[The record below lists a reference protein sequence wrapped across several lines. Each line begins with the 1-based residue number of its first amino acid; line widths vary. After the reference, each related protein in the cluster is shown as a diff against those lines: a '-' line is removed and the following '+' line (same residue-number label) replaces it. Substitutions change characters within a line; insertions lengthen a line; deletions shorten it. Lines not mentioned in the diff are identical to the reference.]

1 MKRVLSTA
9 ALAGVLVLAGGGAAV
24 AATYPAPAP
33 GVAVSDG
40 TVQPGE
46 AFTFSGTGFTPGEQ
60 INITATN
67 EAPASGTVGGGGTG
81 RAGTSVG
88 MILPL
93 EVKTLSATADAKGAF
108 STQIVLA
115 ETGTY
120 TVTATGVE
128 SGRTQ
133 TATVTVVAPVVTG
146 GDVTGGNESGSA
158 GAGLAN
164 TGADASLLLW
174 GAAGV
179 AALGAGAASVIA
191 VRRKAGETA

>member
-24 AATYPAPAP
+24 AATYPAPVP

-46 AFTFSGTGFTPGEQ
+46 PFTFSGTGFTPGEQ

-67 EAPASGTVGGGGTG
+67 EAPVAGVAGGGGAG

-88 MILPL
+88 LILPL
-93 EVKTLSATADAKGAF
+93 EVKTASVTADAKGAF
-108 STQIVLA
+108 STQITLT

-120 TVTATGVE
+120 TITATGAE

-133 TATVTVVAPVVTG
+133 TATVTVTEPVVA
-146 GDVTGGNESGSA
+146 DVADGSNSA
-158 GAGLAN
+158 GAGLAD
-164 TGADASLLLW
+164 TGAAGLFIW
-174 GAAGV
+174 GAAGI
-179 AALGAGAASVIA
+179 AALGAGAVTVIS
-191 VRRKAGETA
+191 VRRKAGETAA